1 MRSPIVNTS
10 QPKNTATATE
20 NYAYYDGDH
29 WKSWIGPRISSDVP
43 HATELMAEVERV
55 FQSVNLIKECCDRH
69 VNCLLGKMPH
79 WYLKGED
86 GERVVTIDENGERV
100 DSKAAQAEI
109 DLQRWIDAV
118 LQRADS
124 GQTKQNDPFIQVG
137 TDLIVTGKAALRLWQ
152 PERFSDDPD
161 PINTIHL
168 HAAKYGSVEV
178 KRDDDDFID
187 EISYS
192 YGNSNK
198 EVATLDG
205 DTLTVTTTRSGEEES
220 EPLRI
225 DTGGRW
231 NISILRSPS
240 MLTPQIKQNQN
251 AVNHAATMLLRN
263 QEQAGFLERIFL
275 NAQPPGEWVE
285 DPQAPGNERFV
296 PSEHGLHHGP
306 GEDIF
311 VVGVPSGDPQ
321 NQTYSNTSVAFRDPV
336 KVATFL
342 ESIAGFRAFI
352 YHAFGQGHLLAEG
365 DGNISGV
372 SRVQLRQDFEV
383 ILNRHKRVIEA
394 AIANIFNVV
403 LRILGYTEFEAV
415 VQLRVTTGKLTPDE
429 RRGIIEEFQAG
440 LLSKA
445 TAIALLGSV
454 EDVDAELAL
463 IEEEAEKNLQRR
475 DPPDPM
481 SLGNNPNG
489 GDDDGE
495 GE

>member
-1 MRSPIVNTS
+1 
-10 QPKNTATATE
+10 
-20 NYAYYDGDH
+20 
-29 WKSWIGPRISSDVP
+29 
-43 HATELMAEVERV
+43 MAEVERV
-55 FQSVNLIKECCDRH
+55 FQSINLVKECCDRH

-79 WYLKGED
+79 WYLKGQD
-86 GERVVTIDENGERV
+86 GDRVVTTDDNGDRV
-100 DSKAAQAEI
+100 KSSASQAEI

-118 LQRADS
+118 LQRSDT
-124 GQTKQNDPFIQVG
+124 GQTDQEDPFFKMA
-137 TDLIVTGKAALRLWQ
+137 TDLVVEGEASLRLWQ
-152 PERFSDDPD
+152 PERFSGDSD

-168 HAAKYGSVEV
+168 HSPQIGSVKVE
-178 KRDDDDFID
+178 RGDDGFID
-187 EISYS
+187 EISYA

-198 EVATLDG
+198 EIATLTG
-205 DTLTVTTTRSGEEES
+205 DVLTITTTTAGQEEPES
-220 EPLRI
+220 LVVI

-240 MLTPQIKQNQN
+240 MLLPQIKQNQN
-251 AVNHAATMLLRN
+251 AINHAATMLLRN

-285 DPQAPGNERFV
+285 DPQSPNNERFV
-296 PSEHGLHHGP
+296 PSEHGLNHGP

-311 VVGVPSGDPQ
+311 VAGVPSGDPQ
-321 NQTYSNTSVAFRDPV
+321 NPSYSNAGVVFRDPV
-336 KVATFL
+336 NVATFL

-352 YHAFGQGHLLAEG
+352 YHAFGQGHLLSEG

-372 SRVQLRQDFEV
+372 SRIQLRQDFEV
-383 ILNRHKRVIEA
+383 ILNRQKRILEA

-403 LRILGYTEFEAV
+403 LKILGYTEFEAV

-429 RRGIIEEFQAG
+429 RRSVIEEFTAG

-463 IEEEAEKNLQRR
+463 IEEEAEEHLRR
-475 DPPDPM
+475 REPPDPM
-481 SLGNNPNG
+481 GLGNNPNG
-489 GDDDGE
+489 GDNEDEDGE
-495 GE
+495 